1 MSVLLLFVHICASMM
16 LDITIG
22 LKGDLKR
29 DYGML
34 IIIFCFDMG
43 AGTQV
48 VLLFANLLMIMIMT
62 S

>member
-1 MSVLLLFVHICASMM
+1 MM

-22 LKGDLKR
+22 LKGDLDR